1 MEAPTY
7 TTTIG
12 TIGGTV
18 LTVVVNIQAQDIIKT
33 AILATIG
40 AVVSFGVSVVLKSVF
55 KKKN

>member
-1 MEAPTY
+1 MEMPTH

-18 LTVVVNIQAQDIIKT
+18 LTVAVNIQAQDIIKT
-33 AILATIG
+33 AILAAIG
-40 AVVSFGVSVVLKSVF
+40 AVVSFVVSVVLKSLV